1 MLGGATALR
10 ATEASAL
17 GRQNAVG
24 RSRDGWNYHR
34 VRFAGAASVS
44 HRIPAFFCI
53 HHFCGGCEQRICSL
67 HCKQNKPQRLIM
79 NQQIIVRT
87 KRSTDEVE
95 GVYFG
100 DEDMLQEER
109 SSTDK
114 SLQVDLMEIDLSA
127 KPHSSSSTYHEVL
140 QALLKLDRV
149 NDGYAVEDL
158 MAELIKQGMEVSGRL
173 EKKRAIK

>member
-1 MLGGATALR
+1 
-10 ATEASAL
+10 
-17 GRQNAVG
+17 
-24 RSRDGWNYHR
+24 
-34 VRFAGAASVS
+34 
-44 HRIPAFFCI
+44 
-53 HHFCGGCEQRICSL
+53 
-67 HCKQNKPQRLIM
+67 M

>member
-1 MLGGATALR
+1 
-10 ATEASAL
+10 
-17 GRQNAVG
+17 
-24 RSRDGWNYHR
+24 
-34 VRFAGAASVS
+34 
-44 HRIPAFFCI
+44 
-53 HHFCGGCEQRICSL
+53 
-67 HCKQNKPQRLIM
+67 M

-95 GVYFG
+95 SVYFG

-114 SLQVDLMEIDLSA
+114 SLQVDLMEIDLSE
-127 KPHSSSSTYHEVL
+127 KPHSSSNTYHEVL

-149 NDGYAVEDL
+149 NDGYAIEDL

-173 EKKRAIK
+173 EKKHAIK